1 MLHRACVNF
10 SNLIPWKLCW
20 FQVCSRNN
28 YDFWYVCREKS
39 LQSQFSFDGW
49 GESSTWIQPA
59 GEHRLF
65 RYQWP
70 MGGSLHGLM
79 SRRWELAL
87 SEVRKECKQT
97 RKQTRTGR
105 RICLNKK
112 FDDERT
118 CLQLWWVVSVIFFL
132 KVPFFT
138 LHLTFSLVDLPNP
151 ALFTGHVGTTL
162 PCTNNL
168 QNLHE
173 AFLHFGVEWN
183 YRAVW
188 QSESAGEQGK
198 HIRKYVS
205 ALLHFLVLSTSVVGG
220 FPLPIPPLVHGH
232 SESTFQTL
240 FCPWLLKVLLQTSLK
255 LIV

>member
-1 MLHRACVNF
+1 MEKHDKADFFLCIYHIWTFPKHRGIELFTGKPKWSESGKMVVCWVIYILLSLQKCSKIWRNYNNVLHMLHRACVNF

-20 FQVCSRNN
+20 FRVCSRTN

-39 LQSQFSFDGW
+39 LQLQFSFDGW

-65 RYQWP
+65 HYQWP

-79 SRRWELAL
+79 SRRWELAC

-97 RKQTRTGR
+97 RKQARTGR
-105 RICLNKK
+105 RISLNKK

-138 LHLTFSLVDLPNP
+138 LHLTFSLADLPNP
-151 ALFTGHVGTTL
+151 ALFPGHVGTTL
-162 PCTNNL
+162 PCMNNL
-168 QNLHE
+168 
-173 AFLHFGVEWN
+173 
-183 YRAVW
+183 
-188 QSESAGEQGK
+188 
-198 HIRKYVS
+198 
-205 ALLHFLVLSTSVVGG
+205 
-220 FPLPIPPLVHGH
+220 
-232 SESTFQTL
+232 
-240 FCPWLLKVLLQTSLK
+240 
-255 LIV
+255 